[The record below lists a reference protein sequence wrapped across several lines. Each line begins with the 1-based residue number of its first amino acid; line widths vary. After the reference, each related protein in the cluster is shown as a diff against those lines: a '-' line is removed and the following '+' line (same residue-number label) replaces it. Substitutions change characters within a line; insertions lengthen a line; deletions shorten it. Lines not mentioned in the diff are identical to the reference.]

1 VRREEKSWPADAPGI
16 CCAPNYSL
24 KITERNRRAI
34 SWTTSA
40 SVAAVIEMVSHG
52 DLSAR
57 GFLKQELIPLESFL
71 VIRNGNLYEAV

>member
-1 VRREEKSWPADAPGI
+1 
-16 CCAPNYSL
+16 
-24 KITERNRRAI
+24 
-34 SWTTSA
+34 
-40 SVAAVIEMVSHG
+40 MVSHG